1 VECQAQQQVKST
13 WQQRVDKQ
21 YEDLSLGLSYSKFYN
36 DVAGSSRSSRRRS
49 KAQQQFQ
56 LSQER
61 RAVTSG
67 LPTQQRLSNHF
78 ELIRTK
84 STALTGL
91 GLQDRLRTSPRND
104 TSGFVSEFVSN
115 PTIRRL
121 PQLRRSADTVSQLD
135 EKPIVAIETES
146 CSDQLQQPSDQR
158 CPDETKVG
166 QVTGKAVKNSKFS
179 RTEQKHDEI
188 PSEID
193 KNEVSLLKE
202 KMLQCGA
209 SGLVTYVL
217 SGQYSQNSVDSQG
230 WPIVT
235 SAQKSQ
241 IHEAKSL
248 DTLVADSSLYISN
261 GINSPS
267 LNRELNGRFGNGLA
281 VSPFVD
287 GSLSNL
293 GVAVE
298 NTRKSTE
305 GVESNFQ
312 QHSERSQNYEDALLK
327 LEKSCSEGL
336 LKEGLVALNVNSDI
350 LLATNNNV

>member
-1 VECQAQQQVKST
+1 
-13 WQQRVDKQ
+13 
-21 YEDLSLGLSYSKFYN
+21 
-36 DVAGSSRSSRRRS
+36 
-49 KAQQQFQ
+49 
-56 LSQER
+56 
-61 RAVTSG
+61 
-67 LPTQQRLSNHF
+67 
-78 ELIRTK
+78 
-84 STALTGL
+84 
-91 GLQDRLRTSPRND
+91 
-104 TSGFVSEFVSN
+104 
-115 PTIRRL
+115 
-121 PQLRRSADTVSQLD
+121 
-135 EKPIVAIETES
+135 
-146 CSDQLQQPSDQR
+146 
-158 CPDETKVG
+158 
-166 QVTGKAVKNSKFS
+166 VKNSKFS

-235 SAQKSQ
+235 STQKSQ

-305 GVESNFQ
+305 GMESNFQ
-312 QHSERSQNYEDALLK
+312 QRSERSQNYEDALLK

-350 LLATNNNV
+350 LLATNNNVLKRNSAKVEEKKSAALKDSNVLEWSVEQNEEAVDVQAAEQEMSWVVQTPSTIGKRTRKAKPHLLRFPGKEVPSSSSSFWGNGRRPTPPHLRGRTSKDLGH